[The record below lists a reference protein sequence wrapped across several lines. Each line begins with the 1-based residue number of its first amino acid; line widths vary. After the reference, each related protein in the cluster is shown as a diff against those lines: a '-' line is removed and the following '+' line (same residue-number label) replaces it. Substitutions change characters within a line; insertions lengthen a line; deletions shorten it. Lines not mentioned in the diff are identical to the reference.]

1 MLENFMLVQVW
12 DSLCLRVKFESRDI
26 EKEISFVFVEGRAS

>member
-1 MLENFMLVQVW
+1 MLVQVW

-26 EKEISFVFVEGRAS
+26 EKEISFVFEGRAS